1 MFKKIFC
8 ATTLVAAVLGA
19 GLPASADIRVD
30 NIVVNQ
36 TAPTPE
42 GTNIR
47 VNLMNDGS
55 MRQRPSVVELQARD
69 NASMT
74 WHTVKSWNWD
84 KNMAPGDRLA
94 LDYLPA
100 RGEALDMS
108 LQQPTYELRAVVM
121 GASGPMTSFE
131 YQYSPGVEVR

>member
-1 MFKKIFC
+1 MLNKMFW
-8 ATTLVAAVLGA
+8 ATTLGAAIMVL
-19 GLPASADIRVD
+19 GLPAAADLRVD

-36 TAPTPE
+36 SAPTPE

-47 VNLMNDGS
+47 VNLTNDGS
-55 MRQRPSVVELQARD
+55 MKQRPSLVELQARD
-69 NASMT
+69 DSMT
-74 WHTVKSWNWD
+74 EWHTVKSWNWD
-84 KNMAPGDRLA
+84 KTVAPGDRLA

-100 RGEALDMS
+100 RGEALDMT

-131 YQYSPGVEVR
+131 YRYIPNADLP

>member
-1 MFKKIFC
+1 MFKKFLF
-8 ATTLVAAVLGA
+8 ATTLTAAVLGL

-36 TAPTPE
+36 SAPTPE

-47 VNLMNDGS
+47 VNLVNDGDL
-55 MRQRPSVVELQARD
+55 RQRPSLVELQARD
-69 NASMT
+69 NASQA
-74 WHTVKSWNWD
+74 WHTVKSWDWD
-84 KNMAPGDRLA
+84 QSVAPGDKLA

-100 RGEALDMS
+100 RGESLDS
-108 LQQPTYELRAVVM
+108 TLQQPRYELRAVVM
-121 GASGPMTSFE
+121 GVSGPMTSYE

>member
-1 MFKKIFC
+1 MFKKLLC
-8 ATTLVAAVLGA
+8 ATTLTAAVLGL

-30 NIVVNQ
+30 SIVVNQ
-36 TAPTPE
+36 SAPTPE

-69 NASMT
+69 NAAQA

-84 KNMAPGDRLA
+84 KTVAPGDKLA
-94 LDYLPA
+94 LDFLPI
-100 RGEALDMS
+100 RGEALDTT

-121 GASGPMTSFE
+121 GTSGPMTSFE
-131 YQYSPGVEVR
+131 YHYAPGVEVR